1 MSQEHQTER
10 TLVVGDVHGCSKELR
25 RLVQNV
31 KPTQIHLIGDLFTKG
46 PDPAGVWHLIQEYQM
61 QAVLGNHD
69 AWLLKI
75 IDGEVRPKP
84 KHRRVVDI
92 MDSKAPGWIDWLR
105 QLPLYREVQQY
116 ILVHAGLHP
125 SGELAQ
131 TTEEMALLMRH
142 WPMGKLSGPHWHEV
156 YYGEKGVIF
165 GHDARGGL
173 VFTRRNDQPYL
184 IGLDT
189 GCVYG
194 KKLTGYVLETEELFQ
209 VSAAQIYQQIY
220 CF

>member
-1 MSQEHQTER
+1 MSEANSIAR
-10 TLVVGDVHGCSKELR
+10 TLVIGDVHGCSKELR
-25 RLVQNV
+25 RLIQNV
-31 KPTQIHLIGDLFTKG
+31 KPTAIHLIGDLFTKG

-92 MDSKAPGWIDWLR
+92 MDSQAPGWIDWLR
-105 QLPLYREVQQY
+105 QLPLYREVQQF

-125 SGELAQ
+125 SGDLAQ

-142 WPMGKLSGPHWHEV
+142 WPMGKLSGPHWHAV
-156 YYGEKGVIF
+156 YHGEKGVIF

-173 VFTRRNDQPYL
+173 VYKRRHEQPYL

-194 KKLTGYVLETEELFQ
+194 KKLTGYVIETDELFQ
-209 VSAAQIYQQIY
+209 VSAAQVYQQIY

>member
-1 MSQEHQTER
+1 MSER

-25 RLVQNV
+25 RLVHNV
-31 KPTQIHLIGDLFTKG
+31 KPTAIHLIGDLFTKG

-125 SGELAQ
+125 SGDLSQ

-156 YYGEKGVIF
+156 YEGEKGVIF

-173 VFTRRNDQPYL
+173 VYTRRNEEPYL

-194 KKLTGYVLETEELFQ
+194 KKLTGYVIETDELYQ
-209 VSAAQIYQQIY
+209 VSAAQVYQQIY

>member
-1 MSQEHQTER
+1 MSER
-10 TLVVGDVHGCSKELR
+10 TLVIGDVHGCARELQ
-25 RLVQNV
+25 RLLRNV
-31 KPTQIHLIGDLFTKG
+31 APTQVVLVGDLFTKG
-46 PDPAGVWHLIQEYQM
+46 PDPAGVWRLIQEYNM
-61 QAVLGNHD
+61 QAVMGNHD

-92 MDSKAPGWIDWLR
+92 LNRKAPGWIEWSR
-105 QLPLYREVQQY
+105 SLPLFREVQNF
-116 ILVHAGLHP
+116 IVVHAGLHP
-125 SGELAQ
+125 SGELAE

-142 WPMGKLSGPHWHEV
+142 WPIGKLSAPHWHEL
-156 YYGEKGVIF
+156 YTGEKGVIF
-165 GHDARGGL
+165 GHDAKQGL
-173 VFTRRNDQPYL
+173 VYTKRNGQPYI

-194 KKLTGYVLETEELFQ
+194 KKLTGYLLETDELFQ
-209 VSAAQIYQQIY
+209 VSAAQVYQPIY

>member
-1 MSQEHQTER
+1 MSAR
-10 TLVVGDVHGCSKELR
+10 TLVIGDVHGCSRELQ
-25 RLVQNV
+25 RLIRNVQ
-31 KPTQIHLIGDLFTKG
+31 PTEIFLVGDLFTKG
-46 PDPAGVWHLIQEYQM
+46 PDPAGVWKLIQEYDM
-61 QAVLGNHD
+61 KAVMGNHD

-92 MDSKAPGWIDWLR
+92 LNRKAEGWLEWSR
-105 QLPLYREVQQY
+105 ALPLFREVQNF
-116 ILVHAGLHP
+116 IIVHAGLHP
-125 SGELAQ
+125 SGEIEQ

-142 WPMGKLSGPHWHEV
+142 WPIGKLSAPHWHAL
-156 YYGEKGVIF
+156 YSGEKGVIF
-165 GHDARGGL
+165 GHDAKGGL
-173 VFTRRNDQPYL
+173 VYVKRDGQPYL

-194 KKLTGYVLETEELFQ
+194 KKLTGYVLETDELYQ
-209 VSAAQIYQQIY
+209 VSAAQVYQPIY